1 MSGGKGGS
9 TTSSVEIPEYIEKA
23 AQRNLNKAER
33 ISQLGYVPYYGP
45 DVAAFTPM
53 QQAAFQNTADVAGA
67 FGMGAPMSQQDIM
80 GGMGAPTQYAGGV
93 SGYSSAPIY
102 QQSLDELARQR
113 PAQKSYMDSF
123 FIDPYSGISSS
134 NAPMP
139 IDYNMYPTYA
149 ETQRAAEETARMEA
163 LRREQRSDDNYE
175 RLLNQMGQQVSGSSL
190 TQAEMAKYAETIA
203 PGSGY
208 DPKTQVL
215 NEAQRR
221 YVESPE
227 GAAAR
232 LAQEDIAMGAV
243 GSNQMGFYDNLKM
256 LQNQEPSFQNPSGG
270 MAYYNR
276 FPDADGN
283 PTRLGYDSTGG
294 SYGGS
299 LVTGNLSGNLTGLP
313 EVGLLGFGGGI
324 ADSVY
329 PAINFEGAVDS
340 QSKDFAAKAAAGGF
354 DPSAIDY
361 DFNAT
366 PVPAVLP
373 DQYDLASAESAR
385 FDPSAINYD
394 FNATPVPA
402 VLPDQYDLASA
413 ESARFAA
420 AKKAADDAQAKND
433 IVAREQAVALDQRDR
448 QNQAQK
454 DQDAANRAQLM
465 EKAAATRAGV
475 GSNTY
480 TSVADRKG
488 SQGYTG
494 SSGGSSSG
502 NGAGGGGG
510 TVLCTAYCDMGYLP
524 REIYSLDR
532 RYGVKLYRH
541 DPKLIHGYRMWAT
554 PIANFIQKDNLI
566 SKAARAVVWPV
577 VEAWAEEMAHIMK
590 PKKYKRNIF
599 GKLIMVIGE
608 PLSYAVNRIFTPRNN
623 KKEA

>member
-9 TTSSVEIPEYIEKA
+9 TSSSVEIPEYIEKA

-80 GGMGAPTQYAGGV
+80 GGMGAPTQYAGGL
-93 SGYSSAPIY
+93 SGYSSAPLY
-102 QQSLDELARQR
+102 EQSLNALAMER
-113 PAQKSYMDSF
+113 PAQKAYMDSF
-123 FIDPYSGISSS
+123 FINPYSGAPGS

-149 ETQRAAEETARMEA
+149 ETQRQAEETARMEA

-190 TQAEMAKYAETIA
+190 TQQEMARYADTIA

-256 LQNQEPSFQNPSGG
+256 LQNKEPSFQDPSGG
-270 MAYYNR
+270 MAYYNT

-283 PTRLGYDSTGG
+283 PTRRGYDSTGG

-299 LVTGNLSGNLTGLP
+299 LVTGGLSGNLTGLP
-313 EVGLLGFGGGI
+313 EVGLAGFAGGV
-324 ADSVY
+324 ADNIY
-329 PAINFEGAVDS
+329 PAINFEGAVDA
-340 QSKDFAAKAAAGGF
+340 QSKDLAAKAAAGGF

-385 FDPSAINYD
+385 F
-394 FNATPVPA
+394 
-402 VLPDQYDLASA
+402 
-413 ESARFAA
+413 AA
-420 AKKAADDAQAKND
+420 AKKAADDAQV
-433 IVAREQAVALDQRDR
+433 VAQREAQELAIRNEAALVAQEAARRRD
-448 QNQAQK
+448 N
-454 DQDAANRAQLM
+454 
-465 EKAAATRAGV
+465 
-475 GSNTY
+475 SNPTPTY
-480 TSVADRKG
+480 TGGVVRDSKG
-488 SQGYTG
+488 NAVKDG
-494 SSGGSSSG
+494 SGNAVRAPGPNVSSGGGGGSSSS
-502 NGAGGGGG
+502 GGGGG
-510 TVLCTAYCDMGYLP
+510 SSKILCCAYYELGYLP
-524 REIYSLDR
+524 REIWRLDQ
-532 RYGVKLYRH
+532 RYGVWLHRNNKKLMN
-541 DPKLIHGYRMWAT
+541 GYHAWAAPLADFVKRDTVGGKVARKVMW
-554 PIANFIQKDNLI
+554 PIVK
-566 SKAARAVVWPV
+566 
-577 VEAWAEEMAHIMK
+577 AWAEEMAHTMSPEK
-590 PKKYKRNIF
+590 HKSNKF
-599 GKLIMVIGE
+599 GKVIATVGE
-608 PLSYAVNRIFTPRNN
+608 AFSYAVGAVLLPKNN

>member
-9 TTSSVEIPEYIEKA
+9 TSSSVEIPEYIEKA

-53 QQAAFQNTADVAGA
+53 QQASFQNTADVAGA
-67 FGMGAPMSQQDIM
+67 FGMGTPMSQQDIM

-102 QQSLDELARQR
+102 EQSLNALAMER
-113 PAQKSYMDSF
+113 PAQKAYMDSF
-123 FIDPYSGISSS
+123 FINPYSGTPGS

-163 LRREQRSDDNYE
+163 MRREQRSDDNYQ
-175 RLLNQMGQQVSGSSL
+175 RLLDQ
-190 TQAEMAKYAETIA
+190 MAKQSVNPDIDYTDGFTASNGQVVGTLDPSYDPNFSGTTYSASPFEIGSTTAGTNYATYDESQGFTAPGILGMVQNVIA
-203 PGSGY
+203 PR
-208 DPKTQVL
+208 PKDDL
-215 NEAQRR
+215 DA
-221 YVESPE
+221 
-227 GAAAR
+227 
-232 LAQEDIAMGAV
+232 
-243 GSNQMGFYDNLKM
+243 
-256 LQNQEPSFQNPSGG
+256 SFQNPNTTSIVS
-270 MAYYNR
+270 M
-276 FPDADGN
+276 
-283 PTRLGYDSTGG
+283 GYDAG
-294 SYGGS
+294 
-299 LVTGNLSGNLTGLP
+299 
-313 EVGLLGFGGGI
+313 EVDPRL
-324 ADSVY
+324 A
-329 PAINFEGAVDS
+329 
-340 QSKDFAAKAAAGGF
+340 AAAGYTDQIERKAGDYGIFSGRGVDGQGNFGVIGDVAGAVGDMTGF
-354 DPSAIDY
+354 TNYNTPDVIAQREAAEAQRMASERAAREAAI
-361 DFNAT
+361 A
-366 PVPAVLP
+366 
-373 DQYDLASAESAR
+373 Q
-385 FDPSAINYD
+385 
-394 FNATPVPA
+394 
-402 VLPDQYDLASA
+402 
-413 ESARFAA
+413 AA
-420 AKKAADDAQAKND
+420 A
-433 IVAREQAVALDQRDR
+433 QRDR

-465 EKAAATRAGV
+465 EKASATRAGV

-494 SSGGSSSG
+494 STGGSKSS
-502 NGAGGGGG
+502 NAAGGGGG
-510 TVLCTAYCDMGYLP
+510 TVLCTAYCNMGYLP

-541 DPKLIHGYRMWAT
+541 DPELIHGYRMWAT

-566 SKAARAVVWPV
+566 SKAVRAVMWPV

-599 GKLIMVIGE
+599 GKLIMAIGE
-608 PLSYAVNRIFTPRNN
+608 PLSYAVNNLFTPRNN

>member
-9 TTSSVEIPEYIEKA
+9 TSSSVEIPEYIEKA

-93 SGYSSAPIY
+93 SGYSSAPLY
-102 QQSLDELARQR
+102 EQSLNELAMQR
-113 PAQKSYMDSF
+113 PAQKAYMDSF
-123 FIDPYSGISSS
+123 FINPYSGAQNSF
-134 NAPMP
+134 AP

-149 ETQRAAEETARMEA
+149 ETQRAAQDALTMEDM
-163 LRREQRSDDNYE
+163 RRQSRSDENRQ
-175 RLLNQMGQQVSGSSL
+175 RLDDLMGQQVRGSVLNQQQVDDLAMVVDPSGN
-190 TQAEMAKYAETIA
+190 
-203 PGSGY
+203 Y
-208 DPKTQVL
+208 DPSKQMTP
-215 NEAQRR
+215 EQRD
-221 YVESPE
+221 YVNDNLD
-227 GAAAR
+227 AR
-232 LAQEDIAMGAV
+232 LALEDIAMANTGVANI
-243 GSNQMGFYDNLKM
+243 GLLDAGKTFFNAG
-256 LQNQEPSFQNPSGG
+256 PSFENPSSGP
-270 MAYYNR
+270 
-276 FPDADGN
+276 FFDGVDR
-283 PTRLGYDSTGG
+283 PPSIGG

-299 LVTGNLSGNLTGLP
+299 LITGGLSDVSSLPGIVGGL
-313 EVGLLGFGGGI
+313 GGGI
-324 ADSVY
+324 AGSLF
-329 PAINFEGAVDS
+329 PE
-340 QSKDFAAKAAAGGF
+340 
-354 DPSAIDY
+354 
-361 DFNAT
+361 
-366 PVPAVLP
+366 
-373 DQYDLASAESAR
+373 ASM
-385 FDPSAINYD
+385 
-394 FNATPVPA
+394 
-402 VLPDQYDLASA
+402 
-413 ESARFAA
+413 
-420 AKKAADDAQAKND
+420 DAQARNMANRAGSTGEEGNYTLSPEIAAVQAAEAERLRKAQEAAA
-433 IVAREQAVALDQRDR
+433 IVAQVDQNNRDR

-494 SSGGSSSG
+494 STGGSKSS
-502 NGAGGGGG
+502 NAAGGGGG

-541 DPKLIHGYRMWAT
+541 DPELIHGYRMWAT

-599 GKLIMVIGE
+599 GKLIMAIGE

>member
-9 TTSSVEIPEYIEKA
+9 TSSSVEIPEYIEKA

-53 QQAAFQNTADVAGA
+53 QQASFQNTADVAGA
-67 FGMGAPMSQQDIM
+67 FGMNAPTSQQDIM

-102 QQSLDELARQR
+102 QQSLNELAMQR
-113 PAQKSYMDSF
+113 PAQKAYMDSF
-123 FIDPYSGISSS
+123 FIDPYSGSYGS
-134 NAPMP
+134 NAFAP

-149 ETQRAAEETARMEA
+149 ETQRAAQGALTMEDM
-163 LRREQRSDDNYE
+163 RRQSRSDENRQ
-175 RLLNQMGQQVSGSSL
+175 RLDDLMGQQVSGSSL

-299 LVTGNLSGNLTGLP
+299 LVTGGLSGNLTGLP
-313 EVGLLGFGGGI
+313 EVGLAGFAGGI
-324 ADSVY
+324 ADNIYSG
-329 PAINFEGAVDS
+329 INFEGAVDA
-340 QSKDFAAKAAAGGF
+340 QSKNFAESAAAGGF
-354 DPSAIDY
+354 DPNNYATFDV
-361 DFNAT
+361 NTPTPT
-366 PVPAVLP
+366 PVALPDQYDLAALESSRFTAAPAVLP
-373 DQYDLASAESAR
+373 DQYDLARSE
-385 FDPSAINYD
+385 
-394 FNATPVPA
+394 
-402 VLPDQYDLASA
+402 
-413 ESARFAA
+413 
-420 AKKAADDAQAKND
+420 
-433 IVAREQAVALDQRDR
+433 RDR

-454 DQDAANRAQLM
+454 DQDAANRAQLT
-465 EKAAATRAGV
+465 KAAQAAQYKSERDNAAVIASLPNTGPV
-475 GSNTY
+475 G
-480 TSVADRKG
+480 A
-488 SQGYTG
+488 
-494 SSGGSSSG
+494 SGGS
-502 NGAGGGGG
+502 GGGSGSSSASSSSSKI
-510 TVLCTAYCDMGYLP
+510 LCCAYYELGYLP
-524 REIYSLDR
+524 REIWRLDQ
-532 RYGVKLYRH
+532 RYGVWLHRNNKKLMN
-541 DPKLIHGYRMWAT
+541 GYHAWAAPLADFVKRDTIGGKVARKVMW
-554 PIANFIQKDNLI
+554 PIVK
-566 SKAARAVVWPV
+566 
-577 VEAWAEEMAHIMK
+577 AWAEEMAHTMSPEK
-590 PKKYKRNIF
+590 HKSNKV
-599 GKLIMVIGE
+599 GKVIATVGE
-608 PLSYAVNRIFTPRNN
+608 AFSYAVGAVLLPKNN

>member
-9 TTSSVEIPEYIEKA
+9 TSSSVEIPEYIEKA

-53 QQAAFQNTADVAGA
+53 QQASFQNTANVANA
-67 FGMGAPMSQQDIM
+67 FGMGAPTSQSDIM

-102 QQSLDELARQR
+102 EQSLDQLAMQR

-123 FIDPYSGISSS
+123 FINPYSGAQGS
-134 NAPMP
+134 NSFAP

-149 ETQRAAEETARMEA
+149 ETQRQAEEAI
-163 LRREQRSDDNYE
+163 RREQRSDDNYE

-190 TQAEMAKYAETIA
+190 TQQEMAKYADTIA

-208 DPKTQVL
+208 DPNTQVL

-256 LQNQEPSFQNPSGG
+256 LQNQEPSFQDPSGG

-299 LVTGNLSGNLTGLP
+299 LVTGGLSGNLTGLP

-324 ADSVY
+324 ADNVY
-329 PAINFEGAVDS
+329 SGLNFEGAVDT
-340 QSKDFAAKAAAGGF
+340 QSKNFAESAAAGGF
-354 DPSAIDY
+354 DPNNYAMFDVNTPTQSQQ
-361 DFNAT
+361 NAQ
-366 PVPAVLP
+366 
-373 DQYDLASAESAR
+373 D
-385 FDPSAINYD
+385 
-394 FNATPVPA
+394 
-402 VLPDQYDLASA
+402 
-413 ESARFAA
+413 AA
-420 AKKAADDAQAKND
+420 A
-433 IVAREQAVALDQRDR
+433 IVAQVDQNNRDR

-454 DQDAANRAQLM
+454 DQDAANRAQLTRAAQAAQYQS
-465 EKAAATRAGV
+465 ERNNAAAIANLPNTGPV
-475 GSNTY
+475 G
-480 TSVADRKG
+480 A
-488 SQGYTG
+488 
-494 SSGGSSSG
+494 SGGS
-502 NGAGGGGG
+502 GGGSGSSSPASSSQKI
-510 TVLCTAYCDMGYLP
+510 LCCAYYELGYLP
-524 REIYSLDR
+524 REIWRLDQ
-532 RYGVKLYRH
+532 RYGVWLHRNNRKLMN
-541 DPKLIHGYRMWAT
+541 GYHAWAAPLADFIKKDTIGGKVARKVMW
-554 PIANFIQKDNLI
+554 PIVK
-566 SKAARAVVWPV
+566 
-577 VEAWAEEMAHIMK
+577 AWAEEMAHTMSPEK
-590 PKKYKRNIF
+590 HKSNKV
-599 GKLIMVIGE
+599 GKVIATVGE
-608 PLSYAVNRIFTPRNN
+608 AFSYAVGAVLLPKNN

>member
-9 TTSSVEIPEYIEKA
+9 TSSSVEIPEYIEKA

-53 QQAAFQNTADVAGA
+53 QQASFQNTADVAGA

-123 FIDPYSGISSS
+123 FIDPYSGAQGS
-134 NAPMP
+134 NAFAP

-163 LRREQRSDDNYE
+163 MRREQRSDDNYQ
-175 RLLNQMGQQVSGSSL
+175 RLLDQMGQQVSGSSL
-190 TQAEMAKYAETIA
+190 TQKEMAKYAETIA

-243 GSNQMGFYDNLKM
+243 GSNQMGFYDTLKM
-256 LQNQEPSFQNPSGG
+256 LQNKEPSFQDPSGG
-270 MAYYNR
+270 MAYYNT

-283 PTRLGYDSTGG
+283 PTRRGYDSTGG

-299 LVTGNLSGNLTGLP
+299 LVTGGLSGNLTGLP

-324 ADSVY
+324 ADNIYSG
-329 PAINFEGAVDS
+329 INFEGAVDT
-340 QSKDFAAKAAAGGF
+340 QSKNFAESAAAGGF

-373 DQYDLASAESAR
+373 DQYDLASAES
-385 FDPSAINYD
+385 D
-394 FNATPVPA
+394 
-402 VLPDQYDLASA
+402 
-413 ESARFAA
+413 RFAA
-420 AKKAADDAQAKND
+420 AKKAADDAQ
-433 IVAREQAVALDQRDR
+433 IVAQRE
-448 QNQAQK
+448 AQEL
-454 DQDAANRAQLM
+454 AIRN
-465 EKAAATRAGV
+465 EKALAAQEAARRRDN
-475 GSNTY
+475 SNPTPTY
-480 TSVADRKG
+480 TGGVVRDSSGNAVKDSKG
-488 SQGYTG
+488 NAVRAPGPNVG
-494 SSGGSSSG
+494 RSGGSSSS
-502 NGAGGGGG
+502 GGGGSSKI
-510 TVLCTAYCDMGYLP
+510 LCCAYYELGYLP
-524 REIYSLDR
+524 REIWRLDQ
-532 RYGVKLYRH
+532 RYGVWLHRNNRKLMN
-541 DPKLIHGYRMWAT
+541 GYHAWAAPLADFVKRDTVGGKVARKVMW
-554 PIANFIQKDNLI
+554 PIVK
-566 SKAARAVVWPV
+566 
-577 VEAWAEEMAHIMK
+577 AWAEEMAHTMSPEK
-590 PKKYKRNIF
+590 HKSNKV
-599 GKLIMVIGE
+599 GKVIATVGE
-608 PLSYAVNRIFTPRNN
+608 AFSYAVGAVLLPKNN

>member
-9 TTSSVEIPEYIEKA
+9 TSSSVEIPEYIEKA

-53 QQAAFQNTADVAGA
+53 QQASFQNTADVASA

-123 FIDPYSGISSS
+123 FIDPYSGAQGS
-134 NAPMP
+134 NAFAP

-163 LRREQRSDDNYE
+163 MRREQRSDDNYQ
-175 RLLNQMGQQVSGSSL
+175 RLLDQMGQQVSGSSL
-190 TQAEMAKYAETIA
+190 TQKEMAKYAETIA

-256 LQNQEPSFQNPSGG
+256 LQNKEPSFQDPSGG
-270 MAYYNR
+270 MAYYNT

-283 PTRLGYDSTGG
+283 PTRRGYDSTGG

-299 LVTGNLSGNLTGLP
+299 LVTGGLSGNLTGLP

-324 ADSVY
+324 ADNIYSG
-329 PAINFEGAVDS
+329 INFEGAVDT
-340 QSKDFAAKAAAGGF
+340 QSKNF
-354 DPSAIDY
+354 
-361 DFNAT
+361 
-366 PVPAVLP
+366 
-373 DQYDLASAESAR
+373 AESAG
-385 FDPSAINYD
+385 STGEEGNYTLSPEI
-394 FNATPVPA
+394 AA
-402 VLPDQYDLASA
+402 VQAA
-413 ESARFAA
+413 EAERLRKAQEAA
-420 AKKAADDAQAKND
+420 A
-433 IVAREQAVALDQRDR
+433 IVAQVDQNNRDR

-480 TSVADRKG
+480 TSVADQKG

-494 SSGGSSSG
+494 STGGSKSS
-502 NGAGGGGG
+502 NAAGGGGG

-541 DPKLIHGYRMWAT
+541 DPELIHGYRMWAT

-566 SKAARAVVWPV
+566 SKAVRAVMWPV

-590 PKKYKRNIF
+590 PKKYNKNIF
-599 GKLIMVIGE
+599 GKLIMAIGE
-608 PLSYAVNRIFTPRNN
+608 PLSYAVNRLFTPRNN

>member
-9 TTSSVEIPEYIEKA
+9 TSSSVEIPEYIEKA

-102 QQSLDELARQR
+102 EQSLNELAMQR
-113 PAQKSYMDSF
+113 PAQKAYMDSF
-123 FIDPYSGISSS
+123 FINPYSGAPGS

-163 LRREQRSDDNYE
+163 MRREQRSDDNYQ
-175 RLLNQMGQQVSGSSL
+175 RLLDQ
-190 TQAEMAKYAETIA
+190 MAKQSVNPDIDYTDGFTASNGQVVGTLDPSYDPNFTGTTYSASPFEIGSTTAGTNYATYDESQGFTAPGILGMVQNVIA
-203 PGSGY
+203 PR
-208 DPKTQVL
+208 PKDDL
-215 NEAQRR
+215 DA
-221 YVESPE
+221 
-227 GAAAR
+227 
-232 LAQEDIAMGAV
+232 
-243 GSNQMGFYDNLKM
+243 
-256 LQNQEPSFQNPSGG
+256 SFQNPNTTSIVS
-270 MAYYNR
+270 M
-276 FPDADGN
+276 
-283 PTRLGYDSTGG
+283 GYDAG
-294 SYGGS
+294 
-299 LVTGNLSGNLTGLP
+299 
-313 EVGLLGFGGGI
+313 EVDPRL
-324 ADSVY
+324 A
-329 PAINFEGAVDS
+329 
-340 QSKDFAAKAAAGGF
+340 AAAGYTDQIEKKAGDYGIFSGRGTDGQGNFGVIGDVAGAVGDMTGF
-354 DPSAIDY
+354 TNYNTPDVVAQREAAEAQRMATERAAREAAI
-361 DFNAT
+361 A
-366 PVPAVLP
+366 
-373 DQYDLASAESAR
+373 Q
-385 FDPSAINYD
+385 
-394 FNATPVPA
+394 
-402 VLPDQYDLASA
+402 
-413 ESARFAA
+413 AA
-420 AKKAADDAQAKND
+420 A
-433 IVAREQAVALDQRDR
+433 QRDR

-494 SSGGSSSG
+494 STGGSKSS
-502 NGAGGGGG
+502 NAAGGGGG

-541 DPKLIHGYRMWAT
+541 DPELIHGYRMWAT

-599 GKLIMVIGE
+599 GKLIMAIGE

>member
-9 TTSSVEIPEYIEKA
+9 TSSSVEIPEYIEKA

-67 FGMGAPMSQQDIM
+67 FGMGAPTSQQDIM

-102 QQSLDELARQR
+102 EQALNALSMER
-113 PAQKSYMDSF
+113 PAQKAYMDSF
-123 FIDPYSGISSS
+123 FINPYSGAQ
-134 NAPMP
+134 NTFAP

-149 ETQRAAEETARMEA
+149 ETQRAAQDALTMEDM
-163 LRREQRSDDNYE
+163 RRKSRSDENRQ
-175 RLLNQMGQQVSGSSL
+175 RLDDLMGQQVSGSSL
-190 TQAEMAKYAETIA
+190 TQKEMARYAETIA

-243 GSNQMGFYDNLKM
+243 GSNQMGFYDNLNM
-256 LQNQEPSFQNPSGG
+256 LRNQEPSKANPSGG
-270 MAYYNR
+270 MAYYNT

-283 PTRLGYDSTGG
+283 PTRRGYDSTGG

-299 LVTGNLSGNLTGLP
+299 LVTGGLSGNLTGLP

-324 ADSVY
+324 ADNVY

-385 FDPSAINYD
+385 F
-394 FNATPVPA
+394 
-402 VLPDQYDLASA
+402 
-413 ESARFAA
+413 AA
-420 AKKAADDAQAKND
+420 AKQAADDAQV
-433 IVAREQAVALDQRDR
+433 VAQREAQELAIRNEAALVAQEAARRRD
-448 QNQAQK
+448 N
-454 DQDAANRAQLM
+454 
-465 EKAAATRAGV
+465 
-475 GSNTY
+475 SNPTPTY
-480 TSVADRKG
+480 TGGVVRDSKG
-488 SQGYTG
+488 NAVTDG
-494 SSGGSSSG
+494 SGNAVRAPGPNVSSGGGSSSS
-502 NGAGGGGG
+502 GGGGSSKI
-510 TVLCTAYCDMGYLP
+510 LCCAYYELGYLP
-524 REIYSLDR
+524 REIWRLDQ
-532 RYGVKLYRH
+532 RYGVWLHRNNRKLMN
-541 DPKLIHGYRMWAT
+541 GYHAWASPLADFVKRDTIGGKVARKVMW
-554 PIANFIQKDNLI
+554 PIVK
-566 SKAARAVVWPV
+566 
-577 VEAWAEEMAHIMK
+577 AWAEEMAHTMSPEK
-590 PKKYKRNIF
+590 HKSNKV
-599 GKLIMVIGE
+599 GKVIATVGE
-608 PLSYAVNRIFTPRNN
+608 AFSYAVGAVLLPKNN

>member
-9 TTSSVEIPEYIEKA
+9 TSSSVEIPEYIEKA

-53 QQAAFQNTADVAGA
+53 QQASFQNTADVAGA
-67 FGMGAPMSQQDIM
+67 FGMNAPASQQDIM
-80 GGMGAPTQYAGGV
+80 GGMAAPTQYAGGV

-123 FIDPYSGISSS
+123 FIDPYSGSYGS
-134 NAPMP
+134 NAPAP

-149 ETQRAAEETARMEA
+149 ETQRQAEEAI
-163 LRREQRSDDNYE
+163 RREQRSDDNYE
-175 RLLNQMGQQVSGSSL
+175 RLLDQMGQQVSGSSL

-221 YVESPE
+221 YIESPE

-256 LQNQEPSFQNPSGG
+256 LQNQEPSKENPSGG
-270 MAYYNR
+270 MAYYNT

-299 LVTGNLSGNLTGLP
+299 LVTGGLSGNLTGLP

-324 ADSVY
+324 ADNVY
-329 PAINFEGAVDS
+329 SGINFEGAVDA
-340 QSKDFAAKAAAGGF
+340 QSKDFAEKAAAGGF
-354 DPSAIDY
+354 DPNNYAMFDVNTPTQSQQDAYANKSA
-361 DFNAT
+361 A
-366 PVPAVLP
+366 
-373 DQYDLASAESAR
+373 
-385 FDPSAINYD
+385 
-394 FNATPVPA
+394 
-402 VLPDQYDLASA
+402 
-413 ESARFAA
+413 
-420 AKKAADDAQAKND
+420 
-433 IVAREQAVALDQRDR
+433 EQAAYNAQVVAEREAQELAIRNEAALVAQEAARRRDNSNPTPTYTGGVVR
-448 QNQAQK
+448 DSKGNAVT
-454 DQDAANRAQLM
+454 DGSGNAVRAP
-465 EKAAATRAGV
+465 GPNV
-475 GSNTY
+475 GS
-480 TSVADRKG
+480 G
-488 SQGYTG
+488 G
-494 SSGGSSSG
+494 GGSSSS
-502 NGAGGGGG
+502 GGGGG
-510 TVLCTAYCDMGYLP
+510 GSSKILCCAYYELGYLP
-524 REIYSLDR
+524 REIWRLDQ
-532 RYGVKLYRH
+532 RYGVWLHRNNRKLMN
-541 DPKLIHGYRMWAT
+541 GYHAWAAPLADFVKKDTIGGKVARKVMW
-554 PIANFIQKDNLI
+554 PIVK
-566 SKAARAVVWPV
+566 
-577 VEAWAEEMAHIMK
+577 AWAEEMAHTMSPEK
-590 PKKYKRNIF
+590 HKSNKV
-599 GKLIMVIGE
+599 GKVIATVGE
-608 PLSYAVNRIFTPRNN
+608 AFSYAVGAVLLPKNN

>member
-9 TTSSVEIPEYIEKA
+9 TSSSVEIPEYIEKA

-53 QQAAFQNTADVAGA
+53 QQASFQNTANVANA
-67 FGMGAPMSQQDIM
+67 FGMETPTSQSDIM

-123 FIDPYSGISSS
+123 FIDPYSGSYGS

-149 ETQRAAEETARMEA
+149 ETQRQAEEAI
-163 LRREQRSDDNYE
+163 RREQRSDDNYE
-175 RLLNQMGQQVSGSSL
+175 RLLNQMGQQSYGSAL
-190 TQAEMAKYAETIA
+190 TNSEMAKYAETIA

-243 GSNQMGFYDNLKM
+243 GKNQIGFYDTLKM
-256 LQNQEPSFQNPSGG
+256 LQNKEPSFQDPSGG

-299 LVTGNLSGNLTGLP
+299 LVTGGLSGNLTGLP

-324 ADSVY
+324 ADNVY
-329 PAINFEGAVDS
+329 SGLNFEGAVDT
-340 QSKDFAAKAAAGGF
+340 QSKNFAESAAAGGF

-366 PVPAVLP
+366 PVPTVLP
-373 DQYDLASAESAR
+373 EQNVVRETDFYKSQLTDKDRIVSDLMS
-385 FDPSAINYD
+385 N
-394 FNATPVPA
+394 T
-402 VLPDQYDLASA
+402 DQYDLASA

-420 AKKAADDAQAKND
+420 AKKAAADAQV
-433 IVAREQAVALDQRDR
+433 VAQREAQELAIRNEAALVAQEAARRRD
-448 QNQAQK
+448 N
-454 DQDAANRAQLM
+454 
-465 EKAAATRAGV
+465 
-475 GSNTY
+475 SNPTPTY
-480 TSVADRKG
+480 TGGVVRDSSGNAVKDSKG
-488 SQGYTG
+488 NAVRAPGPNV
-494 SSGGSSSG
+494 SSGGGGSSSS
-502 NGAGGGGG
+502 GGGGSSKI
-510 TVLCTAYCDMGYLP
+510 LCCAYYELGYLP
-524 REIYSLDR
+524 REIWRLDQ
-532 RYGVKLYRH
+532 RYGVWLHRNNRKLMN
-541 DPKLIHGYRMWAT
+541 GYHAWAAPLADFVKRDTIGGKVARKVMW
-554 PIANFIQKDNLI
+554 PIVK
-566 SKAARAVVWPV
+566 
-577 VEAWAEEMAHIMK
+577 AWAEEMAHTMK
-590 PKKYKRNIF
+590 PEKHKSNKV
-599 GKLIMVIGE
+599 GKVIATVGE
-608 PLSYAVNRIFTPRNN
+608 AFSYAVGAVLLPKNN

>member
-9 TTSSVEIPEYIEKA
+9 TSSSVEIPEYIEKA

-53 QQAAFQNTADVAGA
+53 QQASFQNTANVANA
-67 FGMGAPMSQQDIM
+67 FGMGAPTSQSDIM
-80 GGMGAPTQYAGGV
+80 GGMPTPTQYAGGV

-102 QQSLDELARQR
+102 EQSLDQLAMQR

-123 FIDPYSGISSS
+123 FINPYSGAQGS
-134 NAPMP
+134 NSFAP

-149 ETQRAAEETARMEA
+149 ETQRAAQDALTMEDM
-163 LRREQRSDDNYE
+163 RRKSRSDENRQ
-175 RLLNQMGQQVSGSSL
+175 RLDDLMGQQVSGSSL
-190 TQAEMAKYAETIA
+190 TQKEMARYADTIA

-208 DPKTQVL
+208 DPNTQVL

-256 LQNQEPSFQNPSGG
+256 LQNQEPSFQDPSGG

-299 LVTGNLSGNLTGLP
+299 LVTGGLSGNLTGLP

-324 ADSVY
+324 ADNVY
-329 PAINFEGAVDS
+329 SGLNFEGAVDT
-340 QSKDFAAKAAAGGF
+340 QSKNFAESAAAGGF
-354 DPSAIDY
+354 DPNNYAMFDV
-361 DFNAT
+361 NT
-366 PVPAVLP
+366 PTQSQQDAQ
-373 DQYDLASAESAR
+373 D
-385 FDPSAINYD
+385 
-394 FNATPVPA
+394 
-402 VLPDQYDLASA
+402 
-413 ESARFAA
+413 AA
-420 AKKAADDAQAKND
+420 A
-433 IVAREQAVALDQRDR
+433 IVAQVNQNNRDR

-465 EKAAATRAGV
+465 EKASATRAGV

-494 SSGGSSSG
+494 STGGSKSS
-502 NGAGGGGG
+502 NAAGGGGG
-510 TVLCTAYCDMGYLP
+510 TVLCTAYCNMGYLP

-541 DPKLIHGYRMWAT
+541 DPELIYGYRMWAT

-566 SKAARAVVWPV
+566 SKAVRAVMWPV

-590 PKKYKRNIF
+590 PKKYNKNIF
-599 GKLIMVIGE
+599 GKLIMAIGE
-608 PLSYAVNRIFTPRNN
+608 PLSYAVNRLFTPRNN

>member
-9 TTSSVEIPEYIEKA
+9 TSSSVEIPEYIEKA

-53 QQAAFQNTADVAGA
+53 QQASFQNTADVAGA
-67 FGMGAPMSQQDIM
+67 FGMNAPTSQQDIM

-102 QQSLDELARQR
+102 QQSLNELAMQR
-113 PAQKSYMDSF
+113 PAQKAYMDSF
-123 FIDPYSGISSS
+123 FIDPYSGSYGS
-134 NAPMP
+134 NAFAP

-149 ETQRAAEETARMEA
+149 ETQRAAQGALTMEDM
-163 LRREQRSDDNYE
+163 RRQSRSDENRQ
-175 RLLNQMGQQVSGSSL
+175 RLDDLMGQQVSGSSL

-270 MAYYNR
+270 MAYYNT

-283 PTRLGYDSTGG
+283 PTRRGYDSTGG

-299 LVTGNLSGNLTGLP
+299 LVTGGLSGNLTGLP

-324 ADSVY
+324 ADNIYSG
-329 PAINFEGAVDS
+329 INFEGAVDT
-340 QSKDFAAKAAAGGF
+340 QSKNFAESAAAGGF

-373 DQYDLASAESAR
+373 DQYDLASAES
-385 FDPSAINYD
+385 D
-394 FNATPVPA
+394 
-402 VLPDQYDLASA
+402 
-413 ESARFAA
+413 RFAA
-420 AKKAADDAQAKND
+420 AKKAADDAQ
-433 IVAREQAVALDQRDR
+433 IVAQRE
-448 QNQAQK
+448 AQEL
-454 DQDAANRAQLM
+454 AIRN
-465 EKAAATRAGV
+465 EKALAAQEAARRRDN
-475 GSNTY
+475 SNPTPTY
-480 TSVADRKG
+480 TGGVVRDSSGNVVKDG
-488 SQGYTG
+488 SGNAVRAPG
-494 SSGGSSSG
+494 PNVGRSGGSSSS
-502 NGAGGGGG
+502 GGGGSQKI
-510 TVLCTAYCDMGYLP
+510 LCCAYYELGYLP
-524 REIYSLDR
+524 REIWRLDQ
-532 RYGVKLYRH
+532 RYGVWLHRNNRKLMN
-541 DPKLIHGYRMWAT
+541 GYHAWAAPLADFVKRDTIGGKVARKVMW
-554 PIANFIQKDNLI
+554 PIVK
-566 SKAARAVVWPV
+566 
-577 VEAWAEEMAHIMK
+577 AWAEEMAHTMSPEK
-590 PKKYKRNIF
+590 HKSNKV
-599 GKLIMVIGE
+599 GKVIATVGE
-608 PLSYAVNRIFTPRNN
+608 AFSYAVGAVLLPKNN
-623 KKEA
+623 KREA

>member
-9 TTSSVEIPEYIEKA
+9 TSSSVEIPEYIEKA

-53 QQAAFQNTADVAGA
+53 QQASFQNTADVASA

-123 FIDPYSGISSS
+123 FIDPYSGSYGS

-149 ETQRAAEETARMEA
+149 ETQRQAEETARMEA

-190 TQAEMAKYAETIA
+190 TQKEMARYADTIA

-256 LQNQEPSFQNPSGG
+256 LQNKCKTKLWK
-270 MAYYNR
+270 M
-276 FPDADGN
+276 
-283 PTRLGYDSTGG
+283 TTKI
-294 SYGGS
+294 
-299 LVTGNLSGNLTGLP
+299 NL
-313 EVGLLGFGGGI
+313 
-324 ADSVY
+324 
-329 PAINFEGAVDS
+329 
-340 QSKDFAAKAAAGGF
+340 K
-354 DPSAIDY
+354 
-361 DFNAT
+361 
-366 PVPAVLP
+366 
-373 DQYDLASAESAR
+373 
-385 FDPSAINYD
+385 
-394 FNATPVPA
+394 
-402 VLPDQYDLASA
+402 
-413 ESARFAA
+413 
-420 AKKAADDAQAKND
+420 
-433 IVAREQAVALDQRDR
+433 
-448 QNQAQK
+448 
-454 DQDAANRAQLM
+454 
-465 EKAAATRAGV
+465 
-475 GSNTY
+475 
-480 TSVADRKG
+480 
-488 SQGYTG
+488 
-494 SSGGSSSG
+494 
-502 NGAGGGGG
+502 
-510 TVLCTAYCDMGYLP
+510 
-524 REIYSLDR
+524 
-532 RYGVKLYRH
+532 RH
-541 DPKLIHGYRMWAT
+541 
-554 PIANFIQKDNLI
+554 
-566 SKAARAVVWPV
+566 
-577 VEAWAEEMAHIMK
+577 
-590 PKKYKRNIF
+590 
-599 GKLIMVIGE
+599 
-608 PLSYAVNRIFTPRNN
+608 
-623 KKEA
+623 

>member
-53 QQAAFQNTADVAGA
+53 QQASFQNTADVAGA
-67 FGMGAPMSQQDIM
+67 FGMSAPTSQQDIM
-80 GGMGAPTQYAGGV
+80 GGMGAPTQYANGL

-123 FIDPYSGISSS
+123 FINPYSGSYGS
-134 NAPMP
+134 NTLFP
-139 IDYNMYPTYA
+139 IDYNDYNTNA
-149 ETQRAAEETARMEA
+149 ESQRQAAEAARMEA
-163 LRREQRSDDNYE
+163 LRREQRSDDNYQ
-175 RLLNQMGQQVSGSSL
+175 RLLDQMAKQSVNPDIDYTDGFTASNSQVVGTLDPSYDPNFSGTTYSASPFGIGSS
-190 TQAEMAKYAETIA
+190 TAGTNYATYDESQGFTAPGILGLVQNVIA
-203 PGSGY
+203 PR
-208 DPKTQVL
+208 PKDDL
-215 NEAQRR
+215 DA
-221 YVESPE
+221 
-227 GAAAR
+227 
-232 LAQEDIAMGAV
+232 
-243 GSNQMGFYDNLKM
+243 
-256 LQNQEPSFQNPSGG
+256 SFQNPNTTSIVS
-270 MAYYNR
+270 M
-276 FPDADGN
+276 
-283 PTRLGYDSTGG
+283 GYDVG
-294 SYGGS
+294 
-299 LVTGNLSGNLTGLP
+299 
-313 EVGLLGFGGGI
+313 EV
-324 ADSVY
+324 D
-329 PAINFEGAVDS
+329 PALA
-340 QSKDFAAKAAAGGF
+340 AAAGYTNQ
-354 DPSAIDY
+354 I
-361 DFNAT
+361 
-366 PVPAVLP
+366 
-373 DQYDLASAESAR
+373 E
-385 FDPSAINYD
+385 
-394 FNATPVPA
+394 
-402 VLPDQYDLASA
+402 
-413 ESARFAA
+413 
-420 AKKAADDAQAKND
+420 KKAGDYGIFSGRGTDGQGNFGVIGDVAGAVGDMAGFTNYNTPDVVAQREAAEAQRIATERASREAAIAQAENARKAAEAQAAQDAQA
-433 IVAREQAVALDQRDR
+433 AREQAIRDAQATQAAAAQRDR

-454 DQDAANRAQLM
+454 DQDAANRAQLNK
-465 EKAAATRAGV
+465 KAAATRAGV

-494 SSGGSSSG
+494 SSGGSKSS
-502 NGAGGGGG
+502 NAAGGGGG

-541 DPKLIHGYRMWAT
+541 DPELIHGYRMWAT

-599 GKLIMVIGE
+599 GKLIMAIGE
-608 PLSYAVNRIFTPRNN
+608 PLSYAVNNLFTPRNN

>member
-9 TTSSVEIPEYIEKA
+9 TSSSVEIPEYIEKA

-67 FGMGAPMSQQDIM
+67 FGMGAPTSQQDIM
-80 GGMGAPTQYAGGV
+80 GGMGDPTQYAGGV

-102 QQSLDELARQR
+102 EQSLNALAMER
-113 PAQKSYMDSF
+113 PAQKAYMDSF
-123 FIDPYSGISSS
+123 FINPYSGVQNSF
-134 NAPMP
+134 AP

-149 ETQRAAEETARMEA
+149 ETQRAAQDALTMEDM
-163 LRREQRSDDNYE
+163 RRKSRSDENRQ
-175 RLLNQMGQQVSGSSL
+175 RLDDLMGQQVSGSSL
-190 TQAEMAKYAETIA
+190 TQKEMARYAETIA

-208 DPKTQVL
+208 DPTTQVL

-270 MAYYNR
+270 MAYYNT

-283 PTRLGYDSTGG
+283 PTRRGYDSTGG

-324 ADSVY
+324 ADNVY
-329 PAINFEGAVDS
+329 SGINFEGAVDT
-340 QSKDFAAKAAAGGF
+340 QSKNF
-354 DPSAIDY
+354 
-361 DFNAT
+361 
-366 PVPAVLP
+366 
-373 DQYDLASAESAR
+373 AESAG
-385 FDPSAINYD
+385 STGEEGNYTLSPEI
-394 FNATPVPA
+394 AA
-402 VLPDQYDLASA
+402 VQDA
-413 ESARFAA
+413 EAERLRKAQEAA
-420 AKKAADDAQAKND
+420 A
-433 IVAREQAVALDQRDR
+433 IVAQVDQNNRDR

-494 SSGGSSSG
+494 STGGSKSS
-502 NGAGGGGG
+502 NAAGGGGG

-541 DPKLIHGYRMWAT
+541 DPDLIHGYRMWAT

-599 GKLIMVIGE
+599 GKLIMAIGE

>member
-9 TTSSVEIPEYIEKA
+9 TSSSVEIPEYIEKA

-67 FGMGAPMSQQDIM
+67 FGMGAPTSQQNIM

-93 SGYSSAPIY
+93 SGYSSAPLY
-102 QQSLDELARQR
+102 EQSLNELAMQR
-113 PAQKSYMDSF
+113 PAQKAYMDSF
-123 FIDPYSGISSS
+123 FINPYSGAPGS

-163 LRREQRSDDNYE
+163 MRREQRSDDNYQ
-175 RLLNQMGQQVSGSSL
+175 RLLDQ
-190 TQAEMAKYAETIA
+190 MAKQSVNPDIDYTDGFTASNGQVVGTLDPSYDPNFSGTTYSASPFEIGSTTAGTNYATYDESQGFTAPGILGMVQNVIA
-203 PGSGY
+203 PR
-208 DPKTQVL
+208 PKDDL
-215 NEAQRR
+215 DA
-221 YVESPE
+221 
-227 GAAAR
+227 
-232 LAQEDIAMGAV
+232 
-243 GSNQMGFYDNLKM
+243 
-256 LQNQEPSFQNPSGG
+256 SFQNPNTTSIVS
-270 MAYYNR
+270 M
-276 FPDADGN
+276 
-283 PTRLGYDSTGG
+283 GYDVG
-294 SYGGS
+294 
-299 LVTGNLSGNLTGLP
+299 
-313 EVGLLGFGGGI
+313 EV
-324 ADSVY
+324 D
-329 PAINFEGAVDS
+329 PALA
-340 QSKDFAAKAAAGGF
+340 AAAGYTDQIEKKAGDYGIFSGRGVDGQGNFGVIGDVAGAVGDMTGF
-354 DPSAIDY
+354 TNYNTPDVIAQREAAEAQRIASERAAREAAI
-361 DFNAT
+361 A
-366 PVPAVLP
+366 
-373 DQYDLASAESAR
+373 Q
-385 FDPSAINYD
+385 
-394 FNATPVPA
+394 
-402 VLPDQYDLASA
+402 
-413 ESARFAA
+413 AA
-420 AKKAADDAQAKND
+420 A
-433 IVAREQAVALDQRDR
+433 QRDR

-494 SSGGSSSG
+494 STGGSKSS
-502 NGAGGGGG
+502 NAAGGGGG

-541 DPKLIHGYRMWAT
+541 DPDLIYGYRMWAT

-599 GKLIMVIGE
+599 GKLIMAIGE